1 MCSPVEFILVPI
13 RPPMYG
19 TYNAIHVTGIHGHV
33 ESRKCCRRVIGVRNM
48 GSPVEVTLSVHRR
61 IAVRFVGR
69 LVPRTFRGSGN

>member
-13 RPPMYG
+13 RPP
-19 TYNAIHVTGIHGHV
+19 TYNAIRVTGIHGHV
-33 ESRKCCRRVIGVRNM
+33 ESSKCCRRVIGVRNM
-48 GSPVEVTLSVHRR
+48 GSPVEVTLSAHRR